1 VVTLLWG
8 SQHAVIKSALAS
20 SPDYPGVFN
29 LLRFGLASLC
39 FWPWTPSVLPPSLG
53 TCSENGDEGLNA
65 AEKERQGL
73 WRAGAE
79 LGIWMFLGFALQAV
93 GLQFTSASRSGFLLY
108 LNVKLVPLFA
118 WLLLGR
124 RPSLDVVVFALL
136 AFVGTALLSVDG
148 GRMPNVGDAW
158 SLAAAAASAMFIL
171 RLEGAA
177 KAYSLTR
184 AKELNSATL
193 WVTTGLCAVWAGV
206 EAFMGYGGEG
216 GDGGGLG
223 VVFTDLLRE
232 EWPQIVFLGV
242 VASAL
247 CNWIQTLGQREVPA
261 EKAALIYALDPVY
274 GAVFARLLLGES
286 EALGTM
292 GYTGAALVTSAA
304 VLATFYGKRGGE
316 GSAHDESG
324 MSGIELSAR
333 KHEDVEDQKE
343 KGEVPQARQK

>member
-1 VVTLLWG
+1 
-8 SQHAVIKSALAS
+8 
-20 SPDYPGVFN
+20 
-29 LLRFGLASLC
+29 
-39 FWPWTPSVLPPSLG
+39 
-53 TCSENGDEGLNA
+53 
-65 AEKERQGL
+65 
-73 WRAGAE
+73 
-79 LGIWMFLGFALQAV
+79 M
-93 GLQFTSASRSGFLLY
+93 
-108 LNVKLVPLFA
+108 
-118 WLLLGR
+118 
-124 RPSLDVVVFALL
+124 
-136 AFVGTALLSVDG
+136 
-148 GRMPNVGDAW
+148 
-158 SLAAAAASAMFIL
+158 
-171 RLEGAA
+171 
-177 KAYSLTR
+177 
-184 AKELNSATL
+184 
-193 WVTTGLCAVWAGV
+193 
-206 EAFMGYGGEG
+206 
-216 GDGGGLG
+216 
-223 VVFTDLLRE
+223 
-232 EWPQIVFLGV
+232 FLGV